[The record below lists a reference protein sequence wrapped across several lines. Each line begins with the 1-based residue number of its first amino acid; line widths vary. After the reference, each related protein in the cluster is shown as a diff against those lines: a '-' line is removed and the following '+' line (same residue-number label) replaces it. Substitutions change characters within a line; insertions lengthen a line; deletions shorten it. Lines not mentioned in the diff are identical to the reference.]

1 LHGSAEFREPRAK
14 AQAEYLEKTGQASRL
29 TEVMQPATIT
39 HGQAYRLDGIQA
51 SDATRGIVIQD
62 GRKILRN

>member
-1 LHGSAEFREPRAK
+1 
-14 AQAEYLEKTGQASRL
+14 
-29 TEVMQPATIT
+29 MQPATIT
-39 HGQAYRLDGIQA
+39 DGQAYRLDGIQA